1 MQPPTLGGMAT
12 VRDYLERVA
21 TESGA
26 SSTRALAK
34 VLGVS
39 HMTVQDIRT
48 GKRHGKPSTW
58 LAIAKA
64 LHVPAAD
71 VFLAGMTEAEAD
83 DEARAVWLRL
93 ASMVGNALASERAG
107 RVASGTDPASN
118 DVSGHYAHSQGRLRS
133 VVRRRSRRDCF
144 GLRALGVGHRAAAP
158 GPMRATGLA
167 ATFRTS

>member
-1 MQPPTLGGMAT
+1 MTIAGL
-12 VRDYLERVA
+12 VRQVGERHNA
-21 TESGA
+21 R
-26 SSTRALAK
+26 STRDIGR
-34 VLGVS
+34 VLGISGVS
-39 HMTVQDIRT
+39 VHRLLT
-48 GKRHGKPSTW
+48 GKTHGDPKTW
-58 LAIAKA
+58 LLIARA
-64 LHVPAAD
+64 LDVPAAD

-107 RVASGTDPASN
+107 RVASGADPASN
-118 DVSGHYAHSQGRLRS
+118 DVSGHYAHSPGRLRS